1 MSQFFLV
8 DLEGTPVCSFLIW
21 LDTLRVVKD
30 KIESTDRTIFAYHD
44 AVYSQQ
50 RKINE

>member
-8 DLEGTPVCSFLIW
+8 DLEGTPVFSFLIW
-21 LDTLRVVKD
+21 LNTLRVEKD
-30 KIESTDRTIFAYHD
+30 KIESTDWTTFAYCK